1 MRKSFFAIL
10 TLLPI
15 FAWASQSPFEGIW
28 NFTPAEF
35 GAEVLLLQ
43 DGIFQ
48 DIIADPSIKVRA
60 DGSDQPNPPASKT
73 DTAAA
78 RIVDDKTVEVTIKRN
93 GKVIEQ
99 DRHTVSADGKTI
111 TKEFRLTPEAGT
123 GRQPEAGRWTLN
135 LVAAGPAGSHAISGK
150 WSIPG
155 TTMPRT
161 VTFKSSPDGLIMS
174 SLFTLGKDIKVDG
187 KDYPMRGLYGFQ
199 GRGGGGPDITVSLT
213 QVNDRTISQTVKKDG
228 KIDIVFT
235 YTVSDDGKTLTEKRE
250 EGETTTTDI
259 ATKQ

>member
-1 MRKSFFAIL
+1 MRKSLFAIPL
-10 TLLPI
+10 LLPI
-15 FAWASQSPFEGIW
+15 LAWAAQSPFEGTW
-28 NFTPAEF
+28 DFAPLEF
-35 GAEVLLLQ
+35 GTEVLLLQ

-48 DIIADPSIKVRA
+48 DSTANPSIKVRA
-60 DGSDQPNPPASKT
+60 DGTDQPNPPDSKT
-73 DTAAA
+73 DTVAVKV
-78 RIVDDKTVEVTIKRN
+78 VDDETVEMIIKRD

-99 DRHTVSADGKTI
+99 NKHTVSADGKTI
-111 TKEFRLTPEAGT
+111 IKEFRLNPEAGT
-123 GRQPEAGRWTLN
+123 GKRPETGKWTLSC
-135 LVAAGPAGSHAISGK
+135 VAAGPAGSHAISGK

-250 EGETTTTDI
+250 ENGTTSTEI